1 VAVLVHTAILCHR
14 GSKHMRN
21 RPVAEIMATMNP
33 APAYASAERTA
44 WLKSLK
50 ARCIWHEPSLI
61 RNKTVGL
68 SEWNPLDIVTD
79 PLLDMPL
86 ATR

>member
-1 VAVLVHTAILCHR
+1 
-14 GSKHMRN
+14 
-21 RPVAEIMATMNP
+21 MNP

-44 WLKSLK
+44 WPKSLK

-68 SEWNPLDIVTD
+68 SEWNPLDILTD
-79 PLLDMPL
+79 PSLDMTPGDSP
-86 ATR
+86 TRPYNPSPPMRLGFINV